1 MAGDLTDQTGE
12 DAAPAQH
19 AIDDESTVTSNAEAV
34 AAHDDSASDL
44 GGADEAVRAED
55 TTDTTDAED
64 TDAAKEG
71 TEDTDEGTEDTDDNK
86 DTKEDTEETAA
97 AESSQPKP
105 GKKRKR
111 RGRSGKAAKSPKA
124 AKPSKP
130 KKPRRKFGRRAAAVV
145 VGLVATLFVGSAA
158 FAGAMVQPYLS
169 ATATVEIKE
178 KVARAAKDAVT
189 ALFSY
194 TPEDVDRLSDRAGR
208 YLGGDFGAR
217 YRAFVEPIVAPT
229 KQTKITTSTV
239 VAGIA
244 VESLQLPNAVVIVYA
259 NTTTT
264 TPLKKNIPTM
274 QYKSLRLQMKRE
286 HDKWLV
292 TSMNTVTSLDVTPQL

>member
-1 MAGDLTDQTGE
+1 MAGDLTDQTGDE
-12 DAAPAQH
+12 ATPGDVDGGTAAVSDTEVVAEEPDSDPDSGDAEQPVAAPA
-19 AIDDESTVTSNAEAV
+19 
-34 AAHDDSASDL
+34 
-44 GGADEAVRAED
+44 
-55 TTDTTDAED
+55 TDT
-64 TDAAKEG
+64 AK
-71 TEDTDEGTEDTDDNK
+71 K
-86 DTKEDTEETAA
+86 
-97 AESSQPKP
+97 S
-105 GKKRKR
+105 KR
-111 RGRSGKAAKSPKA
+111 RGRSGRAAKTGVKKA
-124 AKPSKP
+124 SLKKDKP
-130 KKPRRKFGRRAAAVV
+130 KKPKTPKKKFGRRAAAVV

-178 KVARAAKDAVT
+178 NVARAAKDAVT

-194 TPEDVDRLSDRAGR
+194 TPEDVDKLSDRAGR

-239 VAGIA
+239 VSGIA

-292 TSMNTVTSLDVTPQL
+292 TSMNTVTSLDVTPQLQRRQGSGDGGCVPGIRAADRHGTAVADVRHRIGRRR